1 MLEERQK
8 VMTSS
13 AFMYSPRKLMRL
25 PREKRLIR
33 SLQYYYSAPNKQPEI
48 MQIMLSL
55 LRRSLS
61 LLRGLSRGN
70 TVDKRSFFFSLV
82 PYFVRHLGPLYPHY
96 VMMIG
101 VC

>member
-1 MLEERQK
+1 
-8 VMTSS
+8 MTSS
-13 AFMYSPRKLMRL
+13 AFTYSSQVNEIP
-25 PREKRLIR
+25 PQKRLIR
-33 SLQYYYSAPNKQPEI
+33 SLQYYYSAPNRQQEVI
-48 MQIMLSL
+48 QIMLSL

-70 TVDKRSFFFSLV
+70 TVGERSFFFSLV

-96 VMMIG
+96 LMMIG